1 MPFPIYDPLRPK
13 YITKTF
19 AQVYEDYE
27 HFKSDYDYLI
37 GLVSGGVTPLT
48 ANNIQA
54 TYYLLYARYGNTP
67 IVNYDE
73 TQFKMK
79 LMATIAT
86 YGPVWEK
93 KKAIQVSLRELT
105 EDELL
110 QGAKQ
115 IYNHAF
121 NPSTEP
127 STQELEELTHINEQ
141 NVTNNKKSKMEA
153 YSILW
158 ANLHVDATDEYLN
171 KFKNCFSRFVGDQYP
186 IIYVGEDEY
195 SWKN

>member
-1 MPFPIYDPLRPK
+1 MAFPIFDPLRPQ

-19 AQVYEDYE
+19 AQVYESYE
-27 HFKSDYDYLI
+27 DFKSDYDDLI
-37 GLVSGGVTPLT
+37 PLVSGGTTPLT
-48 ANNIQA
+48 ANNIKA

-79 LMATIAT
+79 LMANIAT

-93 KKAIQVSLRELT
+93 KKAIQVSLRGLSEA
-105 EDELL
+105 ELL

-121 NPSTEP
+121 NPSKTV
-127 STQELEELTHINEQ
+127 SYA
-141 NVTNNKKSKMEA
+141 S
-153 YSILW
+153 S
-158 ANLHVDATDEYLN
+158 
-171 KFKNCFSRFVGDQYP
+171 
-186 IIYVGEDEY
+186 
-195 SWKN
+195 

>member
-1 MPFPIYDPLRPK
+1 MSYPDLRPE
-13 YITKTF
+13 YSTKTF
-19 AQVYEDYE
+19 AQVYPSYEKFKEDY
-27 HFKSDYDYLI
+27 DTLI
-37 GLVSGGVTPLT
+37 TLVSGGVQPLT
-48 ANNIQA
+48 PANTQA
-54 TYYLLYARYGNTP
+54 TFYLLFARYGNNP
-67 IVNYDE
+67 IVNFDI

-79 LMATIAT
+79 LMSVVAT

-93 KKAIQVSLRELT
+93 KKAIQKSLRDLSEA
-105 EDELL
+105 ELL

-127 STQELEELTHINEQ
+127 STQELEELTHINDQ
-141 NVTNNKKSKMEA
+141 NVSNNKKAKMEA

-171 KFKNCFSRFVGDQYP
+171 KFKNCFSRFVGDQCP
-186 IIYVGEDEY
+186 ILFAVDEED
-195 SWKN
+195 

>member
-1 MPFPIYDPLRPK
+1 MAFPIIDPFRPE

-19 AQVYEDYE
+19 TGIWDSYDK
-27 HFKSDYDYLI
+27 FKKDYDELVT
-37 GLVSGGVTPLT
+37 LVSGGITPLKDDN
-48 ANNIQA
+48 ARA
-54 TYYLLYARYGNTP
+54 TYYLLYARYGNNP
-67 IVNYDE
+67 IANYDD

-79 LMATIAT
+79 VMTVIAT
-86 YGPVWEK
+86 YGPTWERK
-93 KKAIQVSLRELT
+93 KVIQNSLRELS
-105 EDELL
+105 EDALI

-127 STQELEELTHINEQ
+127 TTNQLEELTHINEQ

-186 IIYVGEDEY
+186 IIYEEEDD
-195 SWKN
+195 

>member
-1 MPFPIYDPLRPK
+1 MGFPIFDPFRPE

-19 AQVYEDYE
+19 TQVYDSYE
-27 HFKSDYDYLI
+27 AFKSDYDELI
-37 GLVSGGVTPLT
+37 KLVSGGVLPLSED
-48 ANNIQA
+48 NVRA
-54 TYYLLYARYGNTP
+54 TFYLLYARYGNTP

-79 LMATIAT
+79 LMTNIAN

-93 KKAIQVSLRELT
+93 KKAIQISLRELT
-105 EDELL
+105 EAELL

-115 IYNHAF
+115 IYNHAY

-153 YSILW
+153 YAILW
-158 ANLHVDATDEYLN
+158 ANLHVDATDEFLN
-171 KFKNCFSRFVGDQYP
+171 KFKNCFSRFVGDQYT
-186 IIYVGEDEY
+186 IIYVEEDDE
-195 SWKN
+195 

>member
-1 MPFPIYDPLRPK
+1 MSYPDLRPE
-13 YITKTF
+13 YSTKTF
-19 AQVYEDYE
+19 AQVYPSYEKFKEDY
-27 HFKSDYDYLI
+27 DALVT
-37 GLVSGGVTPLT
+37 LVSGGVQPLT
-48 ANNIQA
+48 NANVQA
-54 TYYLLYARYGNTP
+54 TFYLLFARYGNNP
-67 IVNYDE
+67 IVNFDI

-79 LMATIAT
+79 LMSVIAT

-93 KKAIQVSLRELT
+93 KKAIQKSLRDLSEA
-105 EDELL
+105 ELL

-127 STQELEELTHINEQ
+127 STQELEELTHINDQ
-141 NVTNNKKSKMEA
+141 NVTNNKKAKMEA

-186 IIYVGEDEY
+186 ILFAVEED
-195 SWKN
+195 

>member
-1 MPFPIYDPLRPK
+1 MGFPIIDPFRPE

-19 AQVYEDYE
+19 TEVWDKYDS
-27 HFKSDYDYLI
+27 FKSDYDELMPL
-37 GLVSGGVTPLT
+37 LVGNRTVLKDE
-48 ANNIQA
+48 NIRG
-54 TYYLLYARYGNTP
+54 TFYYLYARYGNNP

-79 LMATIAT
+79 LFAVMSV
-86 YGPVWEK
+86 YGPTWEK
-93 KKAIQVSLRELT
+93 KKDLQIKFRNLT
-105 EDELL
+105 DDELL

-127 STQELEELTHINEQ
+127 TTQELEELTHINDQ

-153 YSILW
+153 FSILW
-158 ANLHVDATDEYLN
+158 ANLHVDSTDEYMN
-171 KFKNCFSRFVGDQYP
+171 KFKNCFSRFVGDQKP
-186 IIYVGEDEY
+186 IIYIEEE
-195 SWKN
+195 N

>member
-1 MPFPIYDPLRPK
+1 MGFPILDPLRPQ

-19 AQVYEDYE
+19 VEVFPNYAK
-27 HFKSDYDYLI
+27 FKSDYDDLI
-37 GLVSGGVTPLT
+37 PLVSGGVAPLT
-48 ANNIQA
+48 AANIQA
-54 TYYLLYARYGNTP
+54 TYYLLFARYGNTP

-79 LMATIAT
+79 LMAVICT
-86 YGPVWEK
+86 YGPVWER
-93 KKAIQVSLRELT
+93 KKAIQKSLRDLT
-105 EDELL
+105 ETELL

-127 STQELEELTHINEQ
+127 TTAQLEELTHINDQ
-141 NVTNNKKSKMEA
+141 NTTNNKKSKMEA

-158 ANLHVDATDEYLN
+158 ANLHVDATDEFLN
-171 KFKNCFSRFVGDQYP
+171 KFKNCFSRFVGDQFP
-186 IIYVGEDEY
+186 IIYVEEDE
-195 SWKN
+195 N